1 MACAHCCCGLLV
13 RTSRLSW
20 CAKLSCE
27 SFAIGVLS
35 AAMWGSEEHHSPAAV
50 ANVNKG
56 SEKMETD
63 DYARRWENSL
73 GCGCAGSLT
82 APCPT
87 GSALVSGNPEAESR
101 KS

>member
-1 MACAHCCCGLLV
+1 VDTSQRRAYALRARLKAAIDRLAV
-13 RTSRLSW
+13 RTSPRFW

-50 ANVNKG
+50 ANVHKG

-63 DYARRWENSL
+63 DYARRW
-73 GCGCAGSLT
+73 
-82 APCPT
+82 
-87 GSALVSGNPEAESR
+87 
-101 KS
+101 